1 MTGGQENPALL
12 AFVRT
17 FRLALLVSGRGAS
30 GGTIPTRQ
38 LQAGP
43 EPVAGRLWLRRGSG
57 EGDTLML
64 IGKMRV
70 AADYYFARFNN
81 LLERSFDSYMGS
93 STGGIQVT
101 ASSDVLHSGGENGH
115 YQGCA
120 WPSVH
125 FALKALKPNAT
136 DVFVD
141 LGSGKG
147 RALLIAGRL
156 PYGGVVGVDLDAEL
170 ARLAQSNVDRA
181 RPKMR
186 AGVIKCET
194 GNVLD
199 WPFPDDA
206 STVFLYNPFRGQ
218 TFRSAMARIFD
229 SFDRNPR
236 PIHIVYE
243 HPWEHDWLVST
254 GRVVVENVRP
264 MTLLRPRRWWK
275 SGAVI
280 TTYHVTGTADSAGA
294 VHCSASKQS
303 PSSEAMIRWSGTN
316 GHRFMVTAP
325 GGTPGDSG
333 SRIVAAKD
341 GNAVRTTEQA
351 SSD

>member
-1 MTGGQENPALL
+1 M
-12 AFVRT
+12 
-17 FRLALLVSGRGAS
+17 
-30 GGTIPTRQ
+30 
-38 LQAGP
+38 
-43 EPVAGRLWLRRGSG
+43 
-57 EGDTLML
+57 EGDTSML
-64 IGKMRV
+64 VDKMRMT
-70 AADYYFARFNN
+70 ADYCFARFND
-81 LLERSFDSYMGS
+81 LLEWSFDSYMGT
-93 STGGIQVT
+93 STVGIQYT
-101 ASSDVLHSGGENGH
+101 TYSDVLHAGGENWH
-115 YQGCA
+115 YHGCT

-156 PYGGVVGVDLDAEL
+156 PYGRVVGVDFDAEL
-170 ARLAQSNVDRA
+170 AQLAQNNVDRA

-186 AGVIKCET
+186 AGVVTCET
-194 GNVLD
+194 ANVLD

-206 STVFLYNPFRGQ
+206 STVFLFNPFLGQ

-264 MTLLRPRRWWK
+264 MALSSPRRWWK
-275 SGAVI
+275 GGHVLI
-280 TTYHVTGTADSAGA
+280 TYHVTGNARLGRCYPLLG
-294 VHCSASKQS
+294 V
-303 PSSEAMIRWSGTN
+303 EAKPI
-316 GHRFMVTAP
+316 
-325 GGTPGDSG
+325 
-333 SRIVAAKD
+333 
-341 GNAVRTTEQA
+341 
-351 SSD
+351 